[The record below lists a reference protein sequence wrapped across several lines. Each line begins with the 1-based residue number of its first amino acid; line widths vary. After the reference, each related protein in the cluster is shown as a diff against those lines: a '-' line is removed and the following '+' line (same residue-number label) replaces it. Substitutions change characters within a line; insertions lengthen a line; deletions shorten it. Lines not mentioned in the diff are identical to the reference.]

1 MTKFAHDERF
11 QIKAAFL
18 LRSCCLQRLFCTIPI
33 VLGLMTYMD
42 KIVRMAKQASLAAS
56 GAGSGAQVVA
66 APAQYIC
73 ASHDFLQAVVALSN
87 YV

>member
-1 MTKFAHDERF
+1 MM
-11 QIKAAFL
+11 
-18 LRSCCLQRLFCTIPI
+18 LQ
-33 VLGLMTYMD
+33 LMTYMD

-56 GAGSGAQVVA
+56 RAGSGARVVA

-73 ASHDFLQAVVALSN
+73 ASQDFLQAVVALSN